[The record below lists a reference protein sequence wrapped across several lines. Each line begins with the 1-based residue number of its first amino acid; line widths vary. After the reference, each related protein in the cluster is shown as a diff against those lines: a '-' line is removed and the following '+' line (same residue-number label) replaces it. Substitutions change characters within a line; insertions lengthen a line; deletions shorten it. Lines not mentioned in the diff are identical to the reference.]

1 MLTTAENGKIPHCVT
16 YGLAATLCLLAP
28 FVVFL
33 SFHSYPH
40 FAVEVLPLYLIPAA
54 VGVLLATLFRLRL
67 VKFAQFLLCACLVVA
82 IIYLH
87 DLYAWLSVTALAV
100 ICGLLVWKLRH
111 NAPVVI
117 AIAAALHIASTFGL
131 NGLGLS
137 RTDRST
143 MTQIAALA
151 ENEANDHSPH
161 LPPVLHL
168 VMDEFTG
175 LRGLPYE
182 VPGARKLASD
192 LESYYLQNGF
202 YLASHAYS
210 QYAGTYN
217 TVPRLMNFSASDYR
231 FEHLSSNKG
240 RSKWTVEVNKYFEI
254 LSDFGY
260 ELHIY
265 QSAFIN
271 FCRPRNV
278 AVTSCSTYSHNS
290 IGTIADKDIPIAQK
304 TKFILTF
311 FVYSSSRLVRQI
323 RGAYNDNRKK
333 LGANLPAWQSG
344 QRRTGP
350 MAVSRTV
357 SQLKDALSQLRPG
370 EVHFAHLLIPHNP
383 FILNADCSPKTQ
395 DEEWL
400 NALVT
405 PDTGGGLDVV
415 IRELQYRRY
424 FGQVECTQLIIDR
437 LFAAIRSSGQWERAI
452 IIIHGDHGTR
462 LGKPANVP
470 NLKTMSEDD
479 FRDTYSA
486 FFAFKGGISHGILDA
501 RPMPLQFLLSQA
513 WLLPSPA
520 LDRDAW
526 QLPPPQENQHFV
538 YVHKFGWPGL
548 EATRLKGFGPIEDMQ
563 SDD

>member
-1 MLTTAENGKIPHCVT
+1 MLSTAGNSKIPHGVT

-28 FVVFL
+28 FVAFL
-33 SFHSYPH
+33 SFHSYPL
-40 FAVEVLPLYLIPAA
+40 FAVEVLPLYLVPGA

-67 VKFAQFLLCACLVVA
+67 VKLARFLLWASLAVA

-87 DLYAWLSVTALAV
+87 NLYAWLSVTALAV
-100 ICGLLVWKLRH
+100 ICGLLVWKLQH

-117 AIAAALHIASTFGL
+117 AVAAALHIASTIGL
-131 NGLGLS
+131 SGLGLS
-137 RTDRST
+137 HTDRST
-143 MTQIAALA
+143 MTQIVAPA
-151 ENEANDHSPH
+151 ENEANDYSAH

-240 RSKWTVEVNKYFEI
+240 RNKWTVGVNKYFEV

-271 FCRPRNV
+271 FCRPSNV
-278 AVTSCSTYSHNS
+278 AVTSCSTYGHNT
-290 IGTIADKDIPIAQK
+290 IETIADKDIPIAQK
-304 TKFILTF
+304 SKFILTF
-311 FVYSSSRLVRQI
+311 FVYSSSSLVRRI

-344 QRRTGP
+344 ERRTGP

-383 FILNADCSPKTQ
+383 FILNADCSLRTQ
-395 DEEWL
+395 DDEWL
-400 NALVT
+400 KALVT
-405 PDTGGGLDVV
+405 PDNGGGLDVV
-415 IRELQYRRY
+415 TRELQYRRY
-424 FGQVECTQLIIDR
+424 FGQVECTQKIIGE
-437 LFAAIRSSGQWERAI
+437 LFDAIRASGQWESAT
-452 IIIHGDHGTR
+452 IIIHGDHGVR
-462 LGKPANVP
+462 LGAKANVP
-470 NLKTMSEDD
+470 NLKIMSEDD

-486 FFAFKGGISHGILDA
+486 FFAFRDGSSHGVLDA

-538 YVHKFGWPGL
+538 YVRKFGWPGL
-548 EATRLKGFGPIEDMQ
+548 EATRLKGFGPIADIK